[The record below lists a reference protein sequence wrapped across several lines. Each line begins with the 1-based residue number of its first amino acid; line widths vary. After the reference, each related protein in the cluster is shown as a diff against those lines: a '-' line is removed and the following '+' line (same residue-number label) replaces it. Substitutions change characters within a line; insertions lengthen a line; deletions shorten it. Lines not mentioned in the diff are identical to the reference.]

1 MTTPTD
7 SSPGSSPNPEPGF
20 TGQGESPPT
29 WPATTASADPL
40 SAGFGLPP
48 DLATFPDP
56 VPDHVDGDPSGR
68 IKYLV
73 GYDIRESTR
82 LQRLHRQL
90 KDYGRPI
97 QYSVFECL
105 LGHSELD
112 RMWKMIE
119 DVIDQ
124 SVDWVVLFRL
134 HRPFDEAIRHI
145 GHYDPQLFDT
155 DDIVFI

>member
-1 MTTPTD
+1 MPD
-7 SSPGSSPNPEPGF
+7 QNSGF
-20 TGQGESPPT
+20 TGPGDPPPA
-29 WPATTASADPL
+29 WPDAATATPPAAAPPSG
-40 SAGFGLPP
+40 STLPP

-56 VPDHVDGDPSGR
+56 VPDRVDGDPSGR

-73 GYDIRESTR
+73 GYDIRESSR

-105 LGHSELD
+105 LGQSELD

-124 SVDWVVLFRL
+124 TVDWVVLFRL